1 MTDPTAGPAA
11 GLRRVYRGPHRLRAG
26 WRFAIFLV
34 LFLAFGAA
42 MRLALVV
49 AHVPR
54 PDGFSPATL
63 LLADSLA
70 FAIVL
75 AATLVMGRIERRSLA
90 DYGLPLRRALG
101 RKTWAGF
108 VWGFAA
114 VAAIVAP
121 IAAMSGVHYE
131 GLRYAGGAFASMAAL
146 WLASMFVIGLAEET
160 LFRGYAL
167 RTLADGLGFWPA
179 SILLS
184 LFFGALHFFGKPFET
199 PVDFA
204 SVTLIGLF
212 LCWTLRRTG
221 DLWWA
226 IGFHAAFD
234 FAQLGLFAGPNS
246 GNGGLP
252 VAQSLLV
259 PVWHGPDWLTGGK
272 LGLEASAF
280 VFPVIAALFL
290 LFPRVYRE
298 ARFPPQGS

>member
-1 MTDPTAGPAA
+1 MTEPVPASAA
-11 GLRRVYRGPHRLRAG
+11 GLRGVFRGPRRLRAG
-26 WRFAIFLV
+26 WRFAMFLV
-34 LFLAFGAA
+34 LFLALGAA
-42 MRLALVV
+42 LRLAFV
-49 AHVPR
+49 AAHLPR
-54 PDGFSPATL
+54 PDGFAPSTL
-63 LLADSLA
+63 LLSETLA
-70 FAIVL
+70 LAIVL
-75 AATLVMGRIERRSLA
+75 VATLVMGRVERRSLA
-90 DYGLPLRRALG
+90 DYGLPLRPALG
-101 RKTWAGF
+101 RSTWVGF
-108 VWGFAA
+108 VWGLAA
-114 VAAIVAP
+114 VTAIVAV
-121 IAAMSGVHYE
+121 IAAMRGVHYE
-131 GLRYAGGAFASMAAL
+131 GLRYPGVALVSMTAL
-146 WLASMFVIGLAEET
+146 WLASMLMVGLAEET

-167 RTLADGLGFWPA
+167 RTLTDGLGFWPA

-184 LFFGALHFFGKPFET
+184 LVFGALHFFGKPFET
-199 PVDFA
+199 PADFA

-259 PVWHGPDWLTGGK
+259 PAWHGPDWLTGGK

>member
-1 MTDPTAGPAA
+1 MTEPVPASA
-11 GLRRVYRGPHRLRAG
+11 TGLRGVFHGARRIRAG
-26 WRFAIFLV
+26 WRFALFLV

-42 MRLALVV
+42 MRLAFVA

-54 PDGFSPATL
+54 PDGFAPSTL
-63 LLADSLA
+63 LLSEALA
-70 FAIVL
+70 FALVL

-90 DYGLPLRRALG
+90 DYGLPLRRAFG
-101 RKTWAGF
+101 RSTWAGF
-108 VWGFAA
+108 AWGLAA
-114 VAAIVAP
+114 VTAIVAP
-121 IAAMSGVHYE
+121 IAAMRGVHYE
-131 GLRYAGGAFASMAAL
+131 GLRYAGAAFASMAAL
-146 WLASMFVIGLAEET
+146 WLASMFMVGLAEEA

-167 RTLADGLGFWPA
+167 RVLTDGLGFWPA

-184 LFFGALHFFGKPFET
+184 LVFGALHFFGKPFET

-226 IGFHAAFD
+226 IGFHATFD
-234 FAQLGLFAGPNS
+234 LAQLGLFAGPNS

-252 VAQSLLV
+252 VAESLLV
-259 PVWHGPDWLTGGK
+259 PAWHGPDWLTGGK
-272 LGLEASAF
+272 LGLEASVF

-298 ARFPPQGS
+298 AKFPPRES